1 MNVKKN
7 NWLIGFLGKIFFPGQ
22 APWQQRANVRVTLWA
37 VAAGVLTGGVIVA
50 FLLLRN
56 AR

>member
-7 NWLIGFLGKIFFPGQ
+7 NWLIGFLGKIFFRGQ